1 MSINRPAL
9 VALIVGVALL
19 ASPAALLQFQEP
31 AECMNYVDPPGNVE
45 VDDSTPVFQYE
56 DLSADAKRAFDRA
69 QGAGRSVAV
78 YGDRCP
84 AEFTYSAGQERYVV
98 VKNDSRYVLTTYEND
113 LVPEVPIAAGA
124 LALFGLALVGIGL
137 VTRDDAVTR
146 FPLLAATIGLLLLVA
161 VTIAVVLDQRVF
173 AAIGVTGVAT
183 AGTLVAAGGALPPR
197 RALLLGGALSV
208 VPAVV
213 LVPLVG
219 VSLLFLVPAV
229 LPLLLV
235 GTGVG
240 IGSVVSAVESH
251 TADE

>member
-1 MSINRPAL
+1 VSINRPAL
-9 VALIVGVALL
+9 VALLVGVALL
-19 ASPAALLQFQEP
+19 ASPAVLLQFQEP
-31 AECMNYVDPPGNVE
+31 AECMNAVDPAGSVK

-113 LVPEVPIAAGA
+113 LVPEVPIAAGT
-124 LALFGLALVGIGL
+124 LALFGFALVGIGL
-137 VTRDDAVTR
+137 ATRDDESR
-146 FPLLAATIGLLLLVA
+146 FPLLTAAIGLLLLVG

-173 AAIGVTGVAT
+173 TAVGVTGIAT